1 MTLIP
6 RLFISFI
13 ALSVL
18 VFPTLSALAQN
29 TSGPGNTSGEGNT
42 SGPGNTSG
50 TGTCGGD
57 GALVNPLQVCSLEE
71 LFGKILDAI
80 ITIGTM
86 VLVLMIVFVGFKFVV
101 ARGNPE
107 EISAARS
114 ALMWTVIGGLILLGA
129 KAIQM
134 VITETVQSL

>member
-1 MTLIP
+1 M
-6 RLFISFI
+6 
-13 ALSVL
+13 
-18 VFPTLSALAQN
+18 
-29 TSGPGNTSGEGNT
+29 
-42 SGPGNTSG
+42 
-50 TGTCGGD
+50 
-57 GALVNPLQVCSLEE
+57 NPLQVDSLEE

-134 VITETVQSL
+134 VITETVQGL